1 MLFFNERSNLWI
13 FIGDKMNVPELEDI
27 TYPNCLA
34 LEDKEIE
41 NLIMKYLKEE
51 KKNNK

>member
-1 MLFFNERSNLWI
+1 MLFLNKRTNIWI

-27 TYPNCLA
+27 TYPDYLA